1 MKQVWRARLEALRN
15 RLALTP
21 KEKRIIAFVIVA
33 FLLGLGVKCYRE
45 THPQTPSQMD
55 KKHPWRKYQTPSR
68 SPARSPAKITRES
81 RPFISCVEVA
91 KREERSATFSGSPP
105 ITQRVVTEHARAS
118 QTQSPIPKTS
128 VWAGFMLQTGAD
140 GSFDPSMFAQQ
151 PRFLDRDDVRKQI
164 DAFTDQICK
173 VIVGKTEAV
182 KLAVACLLARGH
194 LLIEDIPGVG
204 KTTLSQALAR
214 SLALGFQRI
223 QFTSDLLPA
232 DILGNSI
239 FDREEQRFVFH
250 RGPLFSQ
257 VVLIDE
263 VNRATAKTQSA
274 LLEAME
280 EHHISVDG
288 VTYELPQPFF
298 VVATQNPQHQVGT
311 FPLPESQLDRFLM
324 RIELGVPDRAS
335 ERTMLLGM
343 DRREMLKEL
352 KPVFMPQILLEIQEV
367 VREVHTSAALLDY
380 LQDLLDASRQR
391 HSTGLSPRAG
401 LALKH
406 ASQAWALMSG
416 RDMVLPEDIQA
427 VARAVMAHR
436 LGHDIEQPGQSGRTL
451 ADALLHSV
459 PVP

>member
-1 MKQVWRARLEALRN
+1 MIWFYQNPLIFPWGMDEKAAQDLLHQRSFIGRSMHSTL
-15 RLALTP
+15 LAN
-21 KEKRIIAFVIVA
+21 
-33 FLLGLGVKCYRE
+33 
-45 THPQTPSQMD
+45 
-55 KKHPWRKYQTPSR
+55 
-68 SPARSPAKITRES
+68 
-81 RPFISCVEVA
+81 
-91 KREERSATFSGSPP
+91 ERDPE
-105 ITQRVVTEHARAS
+105 IR
-118 QTQSPIPKTS
+118 
-128 VWAGFMLQTGAD
+128 
-140 GSFDPSMFAQQ
+140 FDTK
-151 PRFLDRDDVRKQI
+151 KQI
-164 DAFTDQICK
+164 AAFTSQICE

-214 SLALGFQRI
+214 SLGLAFQRI

-239 FDREEQRFVFH
+239 FDRDEQCFVFH

-280 EHHISVDG
+280 EHRISADG
-288 VTYELPQPFF
+288 VTHELPQPFF
-298 VVATQNPQHQVGT
+298 VIATQNPQHQVGT
-311 FPLPESQLDRFLM
+311 YPLPEPQLDPFLM

-335 ERTMLLGM
+335 ERAMLLGM
-343 DRREMLKEL
+343 DRREMLKEI
-352 KPVFMPQILLEIQEV
+352 KPVMNPRTLVEIQDN
-367 VREVHTSAALLDY
+367 VRKVHASAALLDY

-401 LALKH
+401 LALLH

-427 VARAVMAHR
+427 IGIAVMGHR
-436 LGHDIEQPGQSGRTL
+436 LGHDIEQLGQSGRTL
-451 ADALLHSV
+451 ADNLLRNV